1 MISYNFRLNKEAQ
14 EFAKLNLQN
23 EIKKLDEV
31 IKATK
36 DQLRKLV
43 RNLNYYH
50 TTRAI

>member
-1 MISYNFRLNKEAQ
+1 VISYNFRLNKEAQ

-23 EIKKLDEV
+23 EIKKLDDV

-43 RNLNYYH
+43 RNLNY
-50 TTRAI
+50 